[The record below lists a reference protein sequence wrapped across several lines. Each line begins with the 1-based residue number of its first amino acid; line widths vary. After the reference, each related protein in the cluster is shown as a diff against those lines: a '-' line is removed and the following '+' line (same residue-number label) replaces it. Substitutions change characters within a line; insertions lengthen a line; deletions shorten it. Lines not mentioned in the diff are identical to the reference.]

1 MAQDDETE
9 YEPEFDLEDEDGLES
24 DEALQQYLAEERL
37 ALVPLDFLG
46 DLMVLMEAHIANETG
61 LTKEELGPI
70 VDRLEE
76 LLGEDGMMDLSL
88 EGIIDWVN
96 TLKDS

>member
-1 MAQDDETE
+1 MAEDDDI
-9 YEPEFDLEDEDGLES
+9 EFDFTSDLEEDDDALSKYLE
-24 DEALQQYLAEERL
+24 EERL

-46 DLMVLMEAHIANETG
+46 DLMRLMEAHIANETG

-76 LLGEDGMMDLSL
+76 LLGEDGMMELSL
-88 EGIIDWVN
+88 DGIVDWVN

>member
-1 MAQDDETE
+1 MEMFD
-9 YEPEFDLEDEDGLES
+9 PEFDKDDDALTAYLE
-24 DEALQQYLAEERL
+24 EERL
-37 ALVPLDFLG
+37 ALVPLDFLH
-46 DLMVLMEAHIANETG
+46 DLMRLMEEHVMRETG
-61 LTKEELGPI
+61 VSKDDLGPI